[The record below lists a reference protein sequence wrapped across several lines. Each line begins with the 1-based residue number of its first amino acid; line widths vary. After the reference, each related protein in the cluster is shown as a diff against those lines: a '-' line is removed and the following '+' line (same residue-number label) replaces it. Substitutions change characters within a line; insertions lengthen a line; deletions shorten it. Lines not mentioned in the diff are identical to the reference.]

1 MKEIPSLETFSKDT
15 TLLVGTDLTGDLKQ
29 YFKTA
34 KQLPGCMIMLCTQ
47 GNCHLT
53 IHLREYNLKANSI
66 AVIFPEIICKMEQV
80 SEDCQ
85 FIYAVFSKEL
95 VNHADVFTHTIEYTP
110 YIFEQP
116 VIDLRPEVSEILQDY
131 LQVLIKAQNVT
142 RTIID
147 WAQASLSFTQIILGL
162 RKTIIPQVE
171 TNSRYSRN
179 HEIVRELL
187 RMAVQNYRHERN
199 VSFYADKLHLSPQH
213 LSTTV
218 KKVTGKTLTEI
229 ISTLVIHDAQAKRPG
244 QAAFQRD
251 DDSGNS
257 LLPQFPGH
265 LFLREI
271 LQALY
276 RHVAETI
283 PEFQLISPFQK
294 ISLSVLLETG
304 RLIFYKRLFRISPL
318 SLRWG

>member
-53 IHLREYNLKANSI
+53 IHLREYNLKANSV

-131 LQVLIKAQNVT
+131 LQVLIKAQDVT
-142 RTIID
+142 RSMID

-162 RKTIIPQVE
+162 RKTII
-171 TNSRYSRN
+171 
-179 HEIVRELL
+179 
-187 RMAVQNYRHERN
+187 
-199 VSFYADKLHLSPQH
+199 
-213 LSTTV
+213 STTV

-229 ISTLVIHDAQAKRPG
+229 ISTLVIHDAQAKLRSSEMTIQEIAYSLNFPDISFFG
-244 QAAFQRD
+244 KYFKRYTGMSPKQFR
-251 DDSGNS
+251 NS
-257 LLPQFPGH
+257 N
-265 LFLREI
+265 
-271 LQALY
+271 
-276 RHVAETI
+276 
-283 PEFQLISPFQK
+283 
-294 ISLSVLLETG
+294 
-304 RLIFYKRLFRISPL
+304 
-318 SLRWG
+318 

>member
-53 IHLREYNLKANSI
+53 IHLREYNLKANSV

-218 KKVTGKTLTEI
+218 KKVTGKTPTEI
-229 ISTLVIHDAQAKRPG
+229 ISTLVIHDAQAKLRSSEMTIQEIAYSLNFPDISFFG
-244 QAAFQRD
+244 KYFKRYTGMSPKQFR
-251 DDSGNS
+251 NS
-257 LLPQFPGH
+257 N
-265 LFLREI
+265 
-271 LQALY
+271 
-276 RHVAETI
+276 
-283 PEFQLISPFQK
+283 
-294 ISLSVLLETG
+294 
-304 RLIFYKRLFRISPL
+304 
-318 SLRWG
+318 

>member
-1 MKEIPSLETFSKDT
+1 
-15 TLLVGTDLTGDLKQ
+15 
-29 YFKTA
+29 
-34 KQLPGCMIMLCTQ
+34 MIMLCTQ

-53 IHLREYNLKANSI
+53 IHLREYNLKANSV

-229 ISTLVIHDAQAKRPG
+229 ISTLVIHDAQAKLRSSEMTIQEIAYSLNFPDISFFG
-244 QAAFQRD
+244 KYFKRYTGMSPKQFR
-251 DDSGNS
+251 NS
-257 LLPQFPGH
+257 N
-265 LFLREI
+265 
-271 LQALY
+271 
-276 RHVAETI
+276 
-283 PEFQLISPFQK
+283 
-294 ISLSVLLETG
+294 
-304 RLIFYKRLFRISPL
+304 
-318 SLRWG
+318 

>member
-1 MKEIPSLETFSKDT
+1 MDQKGNNHERNTKFRNIFERHDAIGRNRPHGRHT
-15 TLLVGTDLTGDLKQ
+15 TIFQ
-29 YFKTA
+29 N
-34 KQLPGCMIMLCTQ
+34 
-47 GNCHLT
+47 NCHLT
-53 IHLREYNLKANSI
+53 IHLREYNLKANSV
-66 AVIFPEIICKMEQV
+66 AVIFPEIICKIEQA
-80 SEDCQ
+80 SDDCQ
-85 FIYAVFSKEL
+85 FIYAAFSKEL
-95 VNHADVFTHTIEYTP
+95 VNHADVFTHTIAYTP

-131 LQVLIKAQNVT
+131 LKVLIKAQDVT
-142 RTIID
+142 RSMID

-187 RMAVQNYRHERN
+187 RMAVQNYRNERN

-229 ISTLVIHDAQAKRPG
+229 ISTLVIHDAQAKLRSSEMTI
-244 QAAFQRD
+244 QEIA
-251 DDSGNS
+251 
-257 LLPQFPGH
+257 FPGH

>member
-1 MKEIPSLETFSKDT
+1 M
-15 TLLVGTDLTGDLKQ
+15 
-29 YFKTA
+29 
-34 KQLPGCMIMLCTQ
+34 
-47 GNCHLT
+47 
-53 IHLREYNLKANSI
+53 
-66 AVIFPEIICKMEQV
+66 
-80 SEDCQ
+80 
-85 FIYAVFSKEL
+85 
-95 VNHADVFTHTIEYTP
+95 
-110 YIFEQP
+110 
-116 VIDLRPEVSEILQDY
+116 
-131 LQVLIKAQNVT
+131 
-142 RTIID
+142 ID

-187 RMAVQNYRHERN
+187 RMAVQNYRNERN

-229 ISTLVIHDAQAKRPG
+229 ISTLVIHDAQAK
-244 QAAFQRD
+244 
-251 DDSGNS
+251 
-257 LLPQFPGH
+257 
-265 LFLREI
+265 LRSSEMTIQEIAEI

-294 ISLSVLLETG
+294 ISLPVSSKTE
-304 RLIFYKRLFRISPL
+304 RLILYKSLFRISPL

>member
-53 IHLREYNLKANSI
+53 IHLREYNLKANSV

-171 TNSRYSRN
+171 TNSRYSR
-179 HEIVRELL
+179 
-187 RMAVQNYRHERN
+187 QP
-199 VSFYADKLHLSPQH
+199 KP
-213 LSTTV
+213 
-218 KKVTGKTLTEI
+218 
-229 ISTLVIHDAQAKRPG
+229 
-244 QAAFQRD
+244 
-251 DDSGNS
+251 
-257 LLPQFPGH
+257 
-265 LFLREI
+265 
-271 LQALY
+271 
-276 RHVAETI
+276 
-283 PEFQLISPFQK
+283 
-294 ISLSVLLETG
+294 
-304 RLIFYKRLFRISPL
+304 
-318 SLRWG
+318 

>member
-53 IHLREYNLKANSI
+53 IHLREYNLKANSV

-187 RMAVQNYRHERN
+187 RMAVQNYRNERN
-199 VSFYADKLHLSPQH
+199 VPASEYHRQEGNRQDTDRNHLHAGHSR
-213 LSTTV
+213 
-218 KKVTGKTLTEI
+218 
-229 ISTLVIHDAQAKRPG
+229 RPG

>member
-53 IHLREYNLKANSI
+53 IHLREYNLKANSV

-229 ISTLVIHDAQAKRPG
+229 ISTLVIHDAQAK
-244 QAAFQRD
+244 
-251 DDSGNS
+251 SGNS